1 MKAPANYTPEMVEQ
15 LIQRY
20 EELGTEGI
28 EQLAQEFNKPVRSIR
43 SKLVREGVYRPAE
56 KSAADSKD
64 GPSKKQLLRQIEARG
79 FAVDGFEAA
88 TKPALHRLLG
98 ILKH

>member
-1 MKAPANYTPEMVEQ
+1 MTDKSNYTPEMVQQ

-20 EELGTEGI
+20 AEVGTAGI
-28 EQLAQEFNKPVRSIR
+28 DQLAQEFGKPVRSIR
-43 SKLVREGVYRPAE
+43 SKLVREGVYQPAD
-56 KSAADSKD
+56 KSASDRE
-64 GPSKKQLLRQIEARG
+64 GPSKKQLLREIEAHG
-79 FAVDGFEAA
+79 FQVDGFESA